1 MDYIILDIEFN
12 GRKFASELPM
22 EVIEIG
28 AVRLDASLQMKDT
41 FTSLIRPVYFS
52 KLNSFIKKKTGIP
65 QPDIDAAPRFPK
77 VIGEFRRWLDR
88 SEDGVLLI
96 TWGGED
102 LKRIVQDTRMHK
114 LDDSYWLAVDTF
126 DLLKGYLRVQQ
137 LSNDVSVEAALQ
149 QLDIPAEGSAH
160 RALDDAVMTG
170 EIFKAVFDRLDFTR
184 IQKYKDTYSNARE
197 RKLVKTAI
205 KAIQSQKLVPTW
217 PMIAEHYFAGKI
229 PLDDPRKE
237 NELRE
242 YFDAQWELAKHR
254 PVPPKRP
261 PAGPAETWGDEGRAG
276 GSTQAGGEAARAAG
290 AGQAGSEGTGTSD
303 PSQPGSEESRAAA
316 VRGEAAGQEP
326 GQPDAAHQ

>member
-114 LDDSYWLAVDTF
+114 LDDSYWMAVDTF

-261 PAGPAETWGDEGRAG
+261 PAGPVEAGSEEGRAG
-276 GSTQAGGEAARAAG
+276 GSAQAGDENFAE
-290 AGQAGSEGTGTSD
+290 AGQAGSEGTAAAD
-303 PSQPGSEESRAAA
+303 PSQPGSGESRAAA
-316 VRGEAAGQEP
+316 VPGEAAGQEP
-326 GQPDAAHQ
+326 GQPDAAH